1 MGRKKKNDSGKLAAL
16 AREYYEK
23 EAFGNPKKLKCSNFA
38 RYAREHGCNA
48 QAYDFRRDR
57 EVRAFMDEVLGGHE
71 DADEYP
77 LQAVYRN
84 LDIDALLLTSR
95 SMEDFKRTLREMD
108 AYWHRVYDA
117 AVKAETE
124 SRTGI
129 SGEAEALHES
139 MRRKVSSLE
148 TELAE
153 TERARTKLEEEC
165 RYLRHVLKKYLY
177 PAVAEELLRRENLPV
192 PENTAV
198 RPESFGD
205 LIEGSIPMG
214 YEGKQGRQPGKES
227 RQERLLSLM
236 KAQVS
241 DGK

>member
-1 MGRKKKNDSGKLAAL
+1 
-16 AREYYEK
+16 
-23 EAFGNPKKLKCSNFA
+23 
-38 RYAREHGCNA
+38 
-48 QAYDFRRDR
+48 
-57 EVRAFMDEVLGGHE
+57 MDEVLGGHE

-95 SMEDFKRTLREMD
+95 SMEDFQRTLREMD

-153 TERARTKLEEEC
+153 TDSDQLVLQALYRTKLEEEC

-177 PAVAEELLRRENLPV
+177 PAVAEELLHRENLPV